1 MDIIKTLE
9 DEQLRENKFDFHVG
23 DTVKVDYLI
32 KEGNKERVQVYEGT
46 VIKMQGTGLRRTFT
60 VRRLAYGVGVER
72 TFLINSPRVTNVR
85 LVREGKDRKSVV

>member
-32 KEGNKERVQVYEGT
+32 KEGKK
-46 VIKMQGTGLRRTFT
+46 ISLRCRS
-60 VRRLAYGVGVER
+60 RKN
-72 TFLINSPRVTNVR
+72 FLNQLT
-85 LVREGKDRKSVV
+85 KSN

>member
-32 KEGNKERVQVYEGT
+32 KEGNKERV
-46 VIKMQGTGLRRTFT
+46 
-60 VRRLAYGVGVER
+60 
-72 TFLINSPRVTNVR
+72 
-85 LVREGKDRKSVV
+85 

>member
-60 VRRLAYGVGVER
+60 VRISLRCR
-72 TFLINSPRVTNVR
+72 SRKNFLNQLT
-85 LVREGKDRKSVV
+85 KSN